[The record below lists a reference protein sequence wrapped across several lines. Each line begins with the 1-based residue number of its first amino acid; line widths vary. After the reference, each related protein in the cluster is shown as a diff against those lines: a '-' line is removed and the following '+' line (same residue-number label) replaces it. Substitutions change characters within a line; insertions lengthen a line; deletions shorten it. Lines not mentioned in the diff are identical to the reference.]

1 MRDDPHGPVVGLTR
15 EGHTHPRKR
24 KVVNARPVIGEDG
37 MRPEGISVRDL
48 MPGTELVEILRQ
60 AKVGQVY
67 VPMYIDQNV
76 LRLEVSVDDS
86 LSMELVKGDQD
97 LRYEMTN
104 HVERNATPWEPTRIY
119 STSNIT
125 DPHVSDDVEGG
136 CVIEGRDER

>member
-1 MRDDPHGPVVGLTR
+1 
-15 EGHTHPRKR
+15 
-24 KVVNARPVIGEDG
+24 
-37 MRPEGISVRDL
+37 